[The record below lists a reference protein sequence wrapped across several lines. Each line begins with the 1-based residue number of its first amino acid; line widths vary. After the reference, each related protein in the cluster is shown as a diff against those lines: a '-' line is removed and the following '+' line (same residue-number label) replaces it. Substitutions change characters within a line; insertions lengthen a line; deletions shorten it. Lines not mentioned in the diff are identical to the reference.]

1 MSKNVESWPHLGVA
15 WLVQSAAAAVLAV
28 TVVVLQLW
36 VFPETVQ
43 AIVLLALILASAVML
58 LLSAP
63 LVFEWIRNRFQRSW
77 VVLVLTAAAAI
88 VGGCWMVVLFVLGF
102 GLLVTGF

>member
-1 MSKNVESWPHLGVA
+1 MSKNVEAWPHLGVA
-15 WLVQSAAAAVLAV
+15 WIVQSAAAAVLAV

-36 VFPETVQ
+36 IFPETVQ
-43 AIVLLALILASAVML
+43 ATVLLGLILGSAVML

-63 LVFEWIRNRFQRSW
+63 LVFEWLRQRFQRPW
-77 VVLVLTAAAAI
+77 VSLVLTAASAI
-88 VGGCWMVVLFVLGF
+88 AGGCWLVVLFVLGF

>member
-15 WLVQSAAAAVLAV
+15 WLVQSAAAATLAV
-28 TVVVLQLW
+28 SVVVLQLW

-43 AIVLLALILASAVML
+43 AVLLLALILASAVML
-58 LLSAP
+58 LVSAP
-63 LVFEWIRNRFQRSW
+63 LVFDWIRSRFQRSW
-77 VVLVLTAAAAI
+77 AVLVLTAAAAI
-88 VGGCWMVVLFVLGF
+88 VGGCAMVVLFVLGF